1 MAIASTKW
9 LRLTAGPGQIMKQ
22 AGLIP
27 SMPHTRS
34 NTCATS
40 AEGWAS
46 IMRAIKCR
54 KGVRWMPWH

>member
-27 SMPHTRS
+27 SMPH
-34 NTCATS
+34 S
-40 AEGWAS
+40 APTV
-46 IMRAIKCR
+46 RNLCR
-54 KGVRWMPWH
+54 GVGIDHESDQVS